1 LAAVLLMAMVGLSAP
16 AQCQD
21 GAEWDRAR
29 AALKALAPGAIA
41 PAITRWRQLT
51 GTENLGFDAYAGFV
65 LAWPGF
71 PQEEA
76 LRRAAEKSLAIQNI
90 DTARQVAF
98 FDRFPPLTNP
108 ARASYALA
116 LAAQGR
122 GREAADV
129 ARAAWRGG
137 AMSDAAETAIA
148 ARWGNGFALDDHNAR
163 LEALLWDG
171 STAQALRAMG
181 RAAPARRAIAMARI
195 ALQQG
200 APNGTPATQ
209 PDATDQGAARY
220 SNPAPNGDDASE
232 MARVT
237 ALANPGLSRIVPGGP
252 AETLQIA
259 APLPVPGAATP
270 DMLGDP
276 GYLADRARFLL
287 RHGRGAEAASL
298 LATRPVLTR
307 PALDPRRWTA
317 VNLAAARLG
326 GPSDTL
332 HISMSASE
340 GFPPGA
346 DVSQQNFAV
355 RDDYTSL
362 MWLGATTALWQL
374 HNGPA
379 AAQLFWRY
387 ATAARTP
394 MTRAKGFYWAGRAL
408 TEAGQANDAARYF
421 TSASQYPDQY
431 YGLLALERL
440 GRPIPPLHDAP
451 HTPPTDAQ
459 RAEFAARPIAQA
471 VREVARDADW
481 PTTIRFFREIS
492 GQAKTEAD
500 FVAVADF
507 AKSLGRRDLAVVA
520 GQAAQNAGLA
530 NFRDLAFPLI
540 PVPAG
545 GDWTWT
551 HAITRQESQ
560 FSQNALSHSGA
571 RGLMQLMP
579 STAAEQ
585 ARKLGLPAS
594 TTALSDDPA
603 YNLTLGSAYFTRL
616 LNGFHGS
623 YPLAV
628 AAYNAGP
635 GNVAHWLRERGDPR
649 SGAVDWVEWIER
661 IPVAETRG
669 YVAHVLENAVTYEAM
684 NPDHAAYKGANP
696 VSHYIGKPTP
706 G

>member
-1 LAAVLLMAMVGLSAP
+1 M
-16 AQCQD
+16 
-21 GAEWDRAR
+21 
-29 AALKALAPGAIA
+29 
-41 PAITRWRQLT
+41 
-51 GTENLGFDAYAGFV
+51 
-65 LAWPGF
+65 
-71 PQEEA
+71 
-76 LRRAAEKSLAIQNI
+76 
-90 DTARQVAF
+90 
-98 FDRFPPLTNP
+98 
-108 ARASYALA
+108 
-116 LAAQGR
+116 
-122 GREAADV
+122 
-129 ARAAWRGG
+129 
-137 AMSDAAETAIA
+137 
-148 ARWGNGFALDDHNAR
+148 
-163 LEALLWDG
+163 
-171 STAQALRAMG
+171 
-181 RAAPARRAIAMARI
+181 
-195 ALQQG
+195 
-200 APNGTPATQ
+200 
-209 PDATDQGAARY
+209 
-220 SNPAPNGDDASE
+220 
-232 MARVT
+232 
-237 ALANPGLSRIVPGGP
+237 
-252 AETLQIA
+252 
-259 APLPVPGAATP
+259 
-270 DMLGDP
+270 
-276 GYLADRARFLL
+276 
-287 RHGRGAEAASL
+287 RHGRGTEAASL
-298 LATRPVLTR
+298 LANRPALSR

-326 GPSDTL
+326 GPSETL
-332 HISMSASE
+332 RIGIGAVE
-340 GFPPGA
+340 GFAPGT
-346 DVSQQNFAV
+346 DISQQNFIV

-374 HNGPA
+374 HDGAA

-408 TEAGQANDAARYF
+408 AEAGQPNDAERYF

-471 VREVARDADW
+471 VREVAREADW

-500 FVAVADF
+500 FVTVADF

-560 FSQNALSHSGA
+560 FSQNAISHSGA

-594 TTALSDDPA
+594 ATALSDDPA

-635 GNVAHWLRERGDPR
+635 GNVAHWLHERGDPR
-649 SGAVDWVEWIER
+649 SGGIDWVEWIER